1 MKNNYFKT
9 QHYFLERKELLHKLL
24 KTIMKPAVIR
34 ENKELQQDYN
44 VIINLIVEITLTK
57 LSKYQL

>member
-1 MKNNYFKT
+1 MKNNYFKI
-9 QHYFLERKELLHKLL
+9 QHYFLERKELLHNLL

-34 ENKELQQDYN
+34 ENKELQKDYN